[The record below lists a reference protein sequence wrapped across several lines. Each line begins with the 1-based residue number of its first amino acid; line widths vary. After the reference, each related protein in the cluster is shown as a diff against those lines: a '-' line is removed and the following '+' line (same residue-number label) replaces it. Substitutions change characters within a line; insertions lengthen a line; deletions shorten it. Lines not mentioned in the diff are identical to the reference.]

1 MGKLR
6 GIFSSMVARSRV
18 QGSGFRVRVK
28 GLNWVLALRVQGVRL
43 RDSSGVSGSGFR
55 VRA

>member
-6 GIFSSMVARSRV
+6 GILSSMVARLRV

-28 GLNWVLALRVQGVRL
+28 GLSWVLALRVQGVGL
-43 RDSSGVSGSGFR
+43 RH
-55 VRA
+55 